1 MTWLLTITVF
11 AYLLGSIPSG
21 LIAGK
26 LRGLDIRTQGSGSTG
41 STNVLRLLGP
51 RIAAIVLATDV
62 LKGAIPVFLVSNEI
76 IPTSSSAFLTHS
88 AGMEAASG
96 LAVIAGHNWP
106 VFARFRGGRG
116 VSSALGAALVM
127 TPFGALAGL
136 ILWGIFVGLWRY
148 VSLAS
153 LAAVSLTGGLMIIN
167 FSTNAVSWPYAI
179 FGAVTMAMITY
190 QHKENINRLMQKKEP
205 RLGEHR

>member
-1 MTWLLTITVF
+1 MTFFLGITVF

-41 STNVLRLLGP
+41 STNVLRLLGS

-62 LKGAIPVFLVSNEI
+62 LKGVVPVLLVANEI
-76 IPTSSSAFLTHS
+76 IPVSPNSLTHS
-88 AGMEAASG
+88 AGLETAAG

-106 VFARFRGGRG
+106 VFAKFRGGRG

-127 TPFGALAGL
+127 TPLGALAGVMV
-136 ILWGIFVGLWRY
+136 WGIFVGIWRY
-148 VSLAS
+148 ASLAS
-153 LAAVSLTGGLMIIN
+153 LVAVSFTGGLMIIN
-167 FSTNAVSWPYAI
+167 FSTNPVLWPYAI
-179 FGAVTMAMITY
+179 FGAVTITVITY
-190 QHKENINRLMQKKEP
+190 QHKENIKRLMQKKEP
-205 RLGEHR
+205 RLGANR